1 MYKSSFAGLLKN
13 DKSISIH
20 HRNILNVA
28 IEMCNIKNNLFP
40 PFMKDIFDH
49 NSDSR
54 ATRMGEKFVRPK
66 VNKVYK
72 GENSLRSFGPI
83 VWNTMLPN
91 KLKVCSNLAEFK
103 NSLKS
108 WTPSNYPCRLCKTYI
123 KGVGFI
129 KVALQQ

>member
-1 MYKSSFAGLLKN
+1 
-13 DKSISIH
+13 
-20 HRNILNVA
+20 
-28 IEMCNIKNNLFP
+28 
-40 PFMKDIFDH
+40 MKDIFDQ

-91 KLKVCSNLAEFK
+91 KLKVCSSLAEFK

-108 WTPSNYPCRLCKTYI
+108 WTPSNCPCRLCKTFI